1 MDACENQETGSIITG
16 SGRLVALTLTAG
28 SGAAATAAVYDHRS
42 AASGS
47 KVASL
52 AAAAGTTYTL
62 DLGPF
67 GLPYTKGLWLVL
79 SGAGAGTLSYVEKH

>member
-1 MDACENQETGSIITG
+1 MRAYENGGTGYVIRG

-62 DLGPF
+62 DLGP
-67 GLPYTKGLWLVL
+67 
-79 SGAGAGTLSYVEKH
+79 